1 MDILDLQRIFINEL
15 LKGVESP
22 WDRLEVHYE
31 YFVWE
36 GDAIVNYTSEAIEG
50 QNARELELSL
60 EASTILRALHD
71 CKPEGQAEPWTWL
84 EFSLDKSGAYKFD
97 YKYGVPP
104 LAAEEIKY
112 PDA

>member
-1 MDILDLQRIFINEL
+1 MNMIDLQHKFINAILENVD
-15 LKGVESP
+15 GP

-50 QNARELELSL
+50 QTARELELSF
-60 EASTILRALHD
+60 EASAILRALHD
-71 CKPEGQAEPWTWL
+71 CKPEGQTEPWTWL
-84 EFSLDKSGAYKFD
+84 EFTLDSTGTYKFD

-112 PDA
+112 PDK